1 MRTETIYAVANIT
14 PAPVA
19 SDAQAMRPANQ
30 LFIPFY
36 EGEVYEFEIVLFRDW
51 ETKTPAVLPDGIEW
65 WTFAMDVDFDDAT
78 PLPVNMSN
86 REPAHA
92 SEITVIRTEEETRIR
107 IHCWQFGIY
116 MSRFIGEYGYREGVY
131 AELVGYD
138 PVALENSHCSSFI
151 VAIDNI
157 MIGRPFDR
165 IPIFA
170 IANSFPAWLRDP
182 MNMTRV
188 DRLFFPVKK
197 GHGLVFEIV
206 LFKEEFSKTPA
217 DIPDGIESWKFAID
231 SDLDKQSEPIVLGDN
246 RPDHSHQ
253 DRRGNTDPGPVLKH
267 GRAGSSRLHRSDRI
281 PLRPLR
287 RTRRIQRMPQEDL
300 LRADQGHQDRSSVRM
315 AGNHPGWSGDRP
327 VGEPDQCLR
336 CICMST

>member
-51 ETKTPAVLPDGIEW
+51 ETKAPAVLPDGIEW
-65 WTFAMDVDFDDAT
+65 WTFAMDVDFDPAT

-92 SEITVIRTEEETRIR
+92 SEITVIQTEEETRIR

-197 GHGLVFEIV
+197 GHGLVFELV

-246 RPDHSHQ
+246 DQITVIRTAEETRIRVPCSSMGGQALLDYIGQTGYRFGLYAELAGYNGCRRKIFSVPIKGIRIGAPCGWPETIPD
-253 DRRGNTDPGPVLKH
+253 GPGIV
-267 GRAGSSRLHRSDRI
+267 
-281 PLRPLR
+281 
-287 RTRRIQRMPQEDL
+287 Q
-300 LRADQGHQDRSSVRM
+300 
-315 AGNHPGWSGDRP
+315 
-327 VGEPDQCLR
+327 
-336 CICMST
+336 